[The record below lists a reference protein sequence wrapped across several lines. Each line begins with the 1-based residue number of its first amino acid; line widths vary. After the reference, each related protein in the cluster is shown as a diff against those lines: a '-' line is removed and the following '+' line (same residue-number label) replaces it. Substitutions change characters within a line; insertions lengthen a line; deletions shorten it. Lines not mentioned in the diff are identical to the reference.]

1 MPHQRK
7 NPSRKAGASLGSD
20 RGFVNK
26 NVSTYPLAYRNAYQ
40 HRMEY
45 IGEFCLSVAEQH
57 LDCELGSRFFNG
69 KLPRKNWRPHAV
81 ACHDFNAWYGQ
92 IVPVI
97 DA

>member
-1 MPHQRK
+1 MEHRRK

-57 LDCELGSRFFNG
+57 LDCELGSDFSTES
-69 KLPRKNWRPHAV
+69 
-81 ACHDFNAWYGQ
+81 CHVKTGGPMLLHVMVSTLGMAKSCR
-92 IVPVI
+92 
-97 DA
+97 